1 MKKII
6 SVVLALIMCGAFIV
20 GTSAMCYEGAG
31 DIEIETGLD
40 LVGVGYED
48 TGYSYW
54 YEWEIAEEEDVG
66 YGEIEFTIYYDAFDW
81 QGEQYCEGPEDY
93 PSMLE
98 YFRESYGEDYTVTD
112 CYVDGYPAIIVE
124 YTGYSETTDSSAEI
138 YICGGKY
145 FYIVNLYVE
154 DMMIYDGLLD
164 SVKGMELNGETG
176 EPLTYNTSAD
186 EENDQYA
193 DDEVY
198 ADSDNTSGSSSMSPV
213 VRNII
218 IIAVVVVVAVVC
230 GAAVCVIVI
239 VAVKGKKK

>member
-20 GTSAMCYEGAG
+20 GASAICYEGAG
-31 DIEIETGLD
+31 DIEFDTGSD
-40 LVGVGYED
+40 LIMSTPED
-48 TGYSYW
+48 TGNSWW
-54 YEWEIAEEEDVG
+54 YEWELSEEEGLG

-93 PSMLE
+93 PAMLE
-98 YFRESYGEDYTVTD
+98 YLRESYGEGYTVTD
-112 CYVDGYPAIIVE
+112 CYIDGYPAIVVE

-154 DMMIYDGLLD
+154 DMIVYGDWLE

-176 EPLTYNTSAD
+176 EPLTYDTSAD
-186 EENDQYA
+186 EEYA

-198 ADSDNTSGSSSMSPV
+198 ADSDNASGSSSMSPV
-213 VRNII
+213 LRNII
-218 IIAVVVVVAVVC
+218 IIAVVAVVAIVC
-230 GAAVCVIVI
+230 GTAVCVIVI
-239 VAVKGKKK
+239 VAVKNKKK